1 MIWTAT
7 QSRLAIQFYAMNKVW
22 TSFNSL
28 ERSNNRPQNATR
40 RCKGKSVQRG
50 WYCVVHVQYPI
61 IRNSL
66 IRNSA
71 EFLGKSKKQ
80 ALGRSN
86 LRNA

>member
-40 RCKGKSVQRG
+40 RCEGD
-50 WYCVVHVQYPI
+50 CVVTKAV
-61 IRNSL
+61 
-66 IRNSA
+66 
-71 EFLGKSKKQ
+71 ELGK
-80 ALGRSN
+80 LGRQG
-86 LRNA
+86 ATC